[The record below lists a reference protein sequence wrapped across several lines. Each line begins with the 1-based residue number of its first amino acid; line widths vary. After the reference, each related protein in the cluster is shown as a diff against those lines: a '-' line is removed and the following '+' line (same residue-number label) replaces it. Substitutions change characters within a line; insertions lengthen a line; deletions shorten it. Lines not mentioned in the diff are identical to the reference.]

1 MNTMETQT
9 TTTLPVSGTRRD
21 YLFGMVAG
29 LIIGVLILP
38 VLKTAK
44 PSLYD
49 SFALI
54 IVPLFVVLTP
64 LGLVVASLI
73 NRRLSFVWQLSKFGV
88 IGVMNMLVDLGVL
101 AFLSA
106 FADQSAAPISPEDT
120 WFRFLAFTVTY
131 YSLYKGCSF
140 IVANINSYL
149 WNKNWTFEAAAS
161 KKVGAEFLEFF
172 LVSVI
177 GFIVNVVIASFVFS
191 SFHQLS
197 SLSTSQ
203 WGLVGAVSG
212 SFVGLA
218 WNFIGYKFI
227 VFKKAVK

>member
-1 MNTMETQT
+1 MDMQT
-9 TTTLPVSGTRRD
+9 TTASPVSGTRRD
-21 YLFGMVAG
+21 YIFGIVAG
-29 LIIGVLILP
+29 LIIGLLILP

-49 SFALI
+49 SFAII

-64 LGLVVASLI
+64 LGLVVASFI
-73 NRRLSFVWQLSKFGV
+73 NRKLSFVWQLSKFAV

-106 FADQSAAPISPEDT
+106 FAAESAAPIAPEDA
-120 WFRFLAFTVTY
+120 WFSLLAFTVTY

-149 WNKNWTFEAAAS
+149 WNKNWTFEASAN

-172 LVSVI
+172 LVSVV

-191 SFHQLS
+191 AFHSLN

-203 WGLVGAVSG
+203 WGLIGAVGG
-212 SFVGLA
+212 SFAGLA

-227 VFKKAVK
+227 VFKKPE